1 VKIAIIGYGKMGKT
15 IESLAEEMNFTVS
28 EIYDE
33 NNPFIDC
40 KGSNAEVAIDFTMP
54 ELAAK
59 HIKHAADIQ
68 LPLVVGTTGWYD
80 DFKDVSEYVNQKNA
94 SFFYATNFSIG
105 VNLFFAL
112 NKTLAQWMNAQPN
125 YITRMVEIHHTEKKD
140 APSGTA
146 ITLAEQTIENIDRLN
161 SFNLVDEFDVVAD
174 RSHTLPIQAIREPNV
189 PGTHTLIY
197 ESEIDK
203 IEITH
208 EAKGRLGFAK
218 GAIAAARFLIGKKG
232 IYSMSDLL
240 KF

>member
-15 IESLAEEMNFTVS
+15 IESLSEQMNFTVS

-33 NNPFIDC
+33 NNPFLDC
-40 KGSNAEVAIDFTMP
+40 ESSIADVAIDFTMP
-54 ELAAK
+54 ELAVA
-59 HIKHAADIQ
+59 HIKHAANIQ
-68 LPLVVGTTGWYD
+68 LPLVVGTTGWYGA
-80 DFKDVSEYVNQKNA
+80 FHEVSDYVNQKNA

-112 NKTLAQWMNAQPN
+112 NRTLAQWMNAQPN
-125 YITRMVEIHHTEKKD
+125 YTARMVETHHTEKKD

-146 ITLAEQTIENIDRLN
+146 ITLAEQTIDSIERLH
-161 SFNLVDEFDVVAD
+161 SFQLVDEFDDAAD
-174 RSHTLPIQAIREPNV
+174 HVLPIQAIREPHV

-197 ESEIDK
+197 ESDIDK

-218 GAIAAARFLIGKKG
+218 GAVAAARFLVGKKG

>member
-1 VKIAIIGYGKMGKT
+1 MGKT
-15 IESLAEEMNFTVS
+15 IESLAEQMNFTVS

-33 NNPFIDC
+33 NNPFLGC
-40 KGSNAEVAIDFTMP
+40 ERSNAEVAIDFTMP
-54 ELAAK
+54 ELAVA
-59 HIKHAADIQ
+59 HIKHAANIQ
-68 LPLVVGTTGWYD
+68 LPLVVGTTGWYG
-80 DFKDVSEYVNQKNA
+80 DFDEVTEYVNQKNA

-105 VNLFFAL
+105 VNLFFTL
-112 NKTLAQWMNAQPN
+112 NRTLAQWMNDQPN
-125 YITRMVEIHHTEKKD
+125 YTARMVEIHHTEKKD

-146 ITLAEQTIENIDRLN
+146 ITLAEQTIDSIKILT
-161 SFNLVDEFDVVAD
+161 SFHLADEVDGALEHV
-174 RSHTLPIQAIREPNV
+174 LPIQAIREPNV

-197 ESEIDK
+197 ESDIDK

-232 IYSMSDLL
+232 VYSMSDLL

>member
-1 VKIAIIGYGKMGKT
+1 MGKT
-15 IESLAEEMNFTVS
+15 IESLAEQMNFTVS

-33 NNPFIDC
+33 NNPFLNC
-40 KGSNAEVAIDFTMP
+40 EHSNAEVAIDFTMP
-54 ELAAK
+54 ELAVA
-59 HIKHAADIQ
+59 HIKHAANIQ
-68 LPLVVGTTGWYD
+68 LPLVVGTTGWYG
-80 DFKDVSEYVNQKNA
+80 DFDEVTEYVNQKNA

-112 NKTLAQWMNAQPN
+112 NRTLAKWMNDQPN
-125 YITRMVEIHHTEKKD
+125 YTARMVEIHHTEKKD

-146 ITLAEQTIENIDRLN
+146 ITLAEQTIDSIDKLN
-161 SFNLVDEFDVVAD
+161 SFQLVEEFDNTVED
-174 RSHTLPIQAIREPNV
+174 ILPIQAIREPNV

-197 ESEIDK
+197 ESDIDK

>member
-1 VKIAIIGYGKMGKT
+1 MGKT
-15 IESLAEEMNFTVS
+15 IESLAVEMNFTVS

-40 KGSNAEVAIDFTMP
+40 TSSNAEVAIDFTMP
-54 ELAAK
+54 ELAVA
-59 HIKHAADIQ
+59 HIKHAADLQ

-80 DFKDVSEYVNQKNA
+80 SFKEVSDYVNQKNA

-125 YITRMVEIHHTEKKD
+125 YTARMLEIHHTEKKD

-146 ITLAEQTIENIDRLN
+146 ITLAEQTIDSIERLH
-161 SFNLVDEFDVVAD
+161 SFHLVDAFDKASD
-174 RSHTLPIQAIREPNV
+174 HILPIQAIREPNV

-197 ESEIDK
+197 ESDIDK

-218 GAIAAARFLIGKKG
+218 GAIAAARFLKAKKG

>member
-1 VKIAIIGYGKMGKT
+1 
-15 IESLAEEMNFTVS
+15 
-28 EIYDE
+28 
-33 NNPFIDC
+33 
-40 KGSNAEVAIDFTMP
+40 
-54 ELAAK
+54 
-59 HIKHAADIQ
+59 
-68 LPLVVGTTGWYD
+68 
-80 DFKDVSEYVNQKNA
+80 
-94 SFFYATNFSIG
+94 
-105 VNLFFAL
+105 
-112 NKTLAQWMNAQPN
+112 
-125 YITRMVEIHHTEKKD
+125 MVEIHHTEKKD

>member
-1 VKIAIIGYGKMGKT
+1 MGKT
-15 IESLAEEMNFTVS
+15 IESLAEQMNFTVS

-33 NNPFIDC
+33 NNPFLNC
-40 KGSNAEVAIDFTMP
+40 QGSNADVAIDFTLP
-54 ELAAK
+54 DLAAH

-68 LPLVVGTTGWYD
+68 LPLVVGTTGWYS
-80 DFKDVSEYVNQKNA
+80 DFTHVSEYVNQKNA

-112 NKTLAQWMNAQPN
+112 NKTLAQWMNNQPD
-125 YITRMVEIHHTEKKD
+125 YIPRMVEIHHTEKKD

-146 ITLAEQTIENIDRLN
+146 ITLAEQTIDCIDKLT
-161 SFNLVDEFDVVAD
+161 SFNLVDEFDLESD
-174 RSHTLPIQAIREPNV
+174 NSPTLAIQALREPNV

>member
-1 VKIAIIGYGKMGKT
+1 M
-15 IESLAEEMNFTVS
+15 
-28 EIYDE
+28 
-33 NNPFIDC
+33 
-40 KGSNAEVAIDFTMP
+40 
-54 ELAAK
+54 
-59 HIKHAADIQ
+59 
-68 LPLVVGTTGWYD
+68 VVGTTGWYG
-80 DFKDVSEYVNQKNA
+80 DFDEVTEYVNQKNA

-112 NKTLAQWMNAQPN
+112 NRTLAQWMNDQPN
-125 YITRMVEIHHTEKKD
+125 YTARMVEIHHTEKKD

-146 ITLAEQTIENIDRLN
+146 ITLAEQTIDSIKRLT
-161 SFNLVDEFDVVAD
+161 SFHLADEVDGALEHV
-174 RSHTLPIQAIREPNV
+174 LPIQAIREPNV

-197 ESEIDK
+197 ESDIDK

-232 IYSMSDLL
+232 VYSMSDLL